1 MEKFDKLLNYANF
14 YALVTM
20 YAITLIGAIKW
31 ICVPNIISA
40 LFFGLIA
47 FGSAWLASTLEE
59 LKEPRE
65 QLVSFIKTLIAK
77 FKK

>member
-20 YAITLIGAIKW
+20 CTITLIGAIKW
-31 ICVPNIISA
+31 ICIPNIVSA

-65 QLVSFIKTLIAK
+65 QLVSFCKNLISK
-77 FKK
+77 IRK

>member
-1 MEKFDKLLNYANF
+1 MEKFDKILNYLNF
-14 YALVTM
+14 YALIIVS
-20 YAITLIGAIKW
+20 IVCLIGAIKW
-31 ICVPNIISA
+31 ICIPNIVSA

-65 QLVSFIKTLIAK
+65 QLVSFCKNLISKIKK
-77 FKK
+77 

>member
-20 YAITLIGAIKW
+20 CAIALIGAIQW
-31 ICVPNIISA
+31 LCVPNIISA
-40 LFFGLIA
+40 LFYGVIA
-47 FGSAWLASTLEE
+47 WGSAWIALSFEE
-59 LKEPRE
+59 LKEPRK
-65 QLVSFIKTLIAK
+65 QLVSFLKTWIAK